1 LVYFVKTPF
10 WLKKLYPNCIWGI
23 NNEQRNIYLTFDDG
37 PHPTI
42 TPIVLEHL
50 KKYQAKATFFCIGQN
65 VEKFPE
71 IYKQIIEEGHAVGN
85 HTHHHLN
92 GWKTDDEKY
101 LADIVEAKQLIDSD
115 LFRPPYGRIT
125 RFQLAQLRKIKY
137 QLSVIMWTVLSGDF
151 DYNITKE
158 KCLQN
163 VLKNTKPG
171 SIVVFHDSEK
181 AKEKVLYALP
191 KMLTYFTQ
199 KGFGFKKIA
208 LT

>member
-1 LVYFVKTPF
+1 MVYFVKTPF
-10 WLKKLYPNCIWGI
+10 WLKKLYPKCIWGI
-23 NNEQRNIYLTFDDG
+23 NNVQRNIYLTFDDG

-101 LADIVEAKQLIDSD
+101 LTDIVEAKQLIDSD

-158 KCLQN
+158 QCLQN

-191 KMLTYFTQ
+191 EMLTYFTQ

>member
-1 LVYFVKTPF
+1 MVYFVKTPF